1 MAVDLHCIGGAVNRD
16 PPAAAPRQICLEQEA
31 ADALAVKRR
40 VYEKQGD
47 VAPLRRQDSSATT
60 SPRGKPALPTG
71 RIGISSGSS
80 PLFAM
85 PIM

>member
-16 PPAAAPRQICLEQEA
+16 PPAAALRQICLEQEA

-47 VAPLRRQDSSATT
+47 VAPSAARTPRSSCPSQAPN
-60 SPRGKPALPTG
+60 SVK
-71 RIGISSGSS
+71 
-80 PLFAM
+80 
-85 PIM
+85 

>member
-16 PPAAAPRQICLEQEA
+16 PPAAALRQICLEQEA

-47 VAPLRRQDSSATT
+47 VANV
-60 SPRGKPALPTG
+60 
-71 RIGISSGSS
+71 I
-80 PLFAM
+80 
-85 PIM
+85 

>member
-16 PPAAAPRQICLEQEA
+16 PPAAALRQICLEQEA

-47 VAPLRRQDSSATT
+47 ELPSAARTPIGRLPSQAPNTVKEFTCSA
-60 SPRGKPALPTG
+60 
-71 RIGISSGSS
+71 
-80 PLFAM
+80 FAR
-85 PIM
+85 

>member
-16 PPAAAPRQICLEQEA
+16 PPAAALRQICLEQEA

-47 VAPLRRQDSSATT
+47 VAPLRRQDSH
-60 SPRGKPALPTG
+60 RPAPFP
-71 RIGISSGSS
+71 GSKYC
-80 PLFAM
+80 
-85 PIM
+85 

>member
-16 PPAAAPRQICLEQEA
+16 PPAAALRQICLEQEA

-47 VAPLRRQDSSATT
+47 VAPLRRQDSQELLPLPSAN
-60 SPRGKPALPTG
+60 
-71 RIGISSGSS
+71 
-80 PLFAM
+80 
-85 PIM
+85 

>member
-16 PPAAAPRQICLEQEA
+16 PPAAALRQICLEQEA

-47 VAPLRRQDSSATT
+47 VAPLRRQDSQELLPLPSA
-60 SPRGKPALPTG
+60 KECQV
-71 RIGISSGSS
+71 IY
-80 PLFAM
+80 LFN
-85 PIM
+85 I